1 MNLTTEFEGHTMTV
15 SLRSPLGSD
24 SPTIDARRRRVLF
37 SLGAAPLAGA
47 LAGLPSL
54 ALAVQ
59 GAQAPATKA
68 QTIIEGRDRW
78 LFPGWESLTEDD
90 TGGCLQALDLVRK
103 AADKLSAADIRTVI
117 VIAPLKA
124 RAYADKLP
132 DGTTLSP
139 AVKGRYAALAAHA
152 GKIGLDMVDAEA
164 AIATVNPTD
173 DTTFIRAD
181 YHWSARAAEA
191 NAAATAKLLQAR
203 GLFTERTGGGTRLG
217 KWTEEISYGD
227 LADLLPPEKK
237 KAVGKDHFFVR
248 QTGNNKDLLDSAP
261 SVVQVVGN
269 SMVQPYLGFPQKL
282 SNAIDNPVGLTWTF
296 GNVGPWK
303 TLLNYLES
311 PAFKSAKIKALV
323 WQFNEGQMMNG
334 PNAATQWDAA
344 SIMAEDAWLARLD
357 KALAR

>member
-1 MNLTTEFEGHTMTV
+1 MTAL
-15 SLRSPLGSD
+15 LRSPFGPNSQ
-24 SPTIDARRRRVLF
+24 SVDARRRRVLF
-37 SLGAAPLAGA
+37 SLGATPLAGA
-47 LAGLPSL
+47 LAGLPTLSL
-54 ALAVQ
+54 AVP
-59 GAQAPATKA
+59 GTQAPATKV

-78 LFPGWESLTEDD
+78 LFPGWESLTDDD
-90 TGGCLQALDLVRK
+90 TGACLQVLDLIRK
-103 AADKLSAADIRTVI
+103 AADKLSASDIRTVI

-132 DGTTLSP
+132 DGTTLSS

-152 GKIGLDMVDAEA
+152 GKIGLDLVDAEA

-181 YHWSARAAEA
+181 YHWSGRAAEA

-248 QTGNNKDLLDSAP
+248 QAGSNKDLLDSAP
-261 SVVQVVGN
+261 PVVQVVGN

-282 SNAIDNPVGLTWTF
+282 SNAIDTPVGLTWTF

>member
-1 MNLTTEFEGHTMTV
+1 MTAL
-15 SLRSPLGSD
+15 LRPPFGANSQP
-24 SPTIDARRRRVLF
+24 IDARRRRVLF

-47 LAGLPSL
+47 LAGLPTST
-54 ALAVQ
+54 LAVQ
-59 GAQAPATKA
+59 ATPAPVGKV

-90 TGGCLQALDLVRK
+90 TAGCQRALDLIRR
-103 AADKLSAADIRTVI
+103 AADKFSASDIRTVI

-132 DGTTLSP
+132 EGMTLSP
-139 AVKGRYAALAAHA
+139 AVKDRYAALMAHG

-181 YHWSARAAEA
+181 YHWSGRAAEA
-191 NAAATAKLLQAR
+191 VAAATAKRLQAR
-203 GLFTERTGGGTRLG
+203 GLFVERTGGGTRLG

-237 KAVGKDHFFVR
+237 KAAGKDHFFVR
-248 QTGNNKDLLDSAP
+248 QAGASKDLLDAAP
-261 SVVQVVGN
+261 PALQVVGN

-282 SNAIDNPVGLTWTF
+282 SNAIDQPVGLTWTF

-303 TLLNYLES
+303 TLLNYVES
-311 PAFKSAKIKALV
+311 PAFKSGKIKALV

-334 PNAATQWDAA
+334 PNAATQWDTA

>member
-1 MNLTTEFEGHTMTV
+1 MNSANASESQTMTAL
-15 SLRSPLGSD
+15 LRSPFGASRQ
-24 SPTIDARRRRVLF
+24 PIDARRRRVLF

-54 ALAVQ
+54 ALAVP
-59 GAQAPATKA
+59 GTQAPATTA

-90 TGGCLQALDLVRK
+90 TAGCLQALNLIHK
-103 AADKLSAADIRTVI
+103 AADRLSASDIRMVI

-132 DGTTLSP
+132 DGMALSP

-164 AIATVNPTD
+164 AMATVNPTD

-203 GLFTERTGGGTRLG
+203 GLFAERTGGGTRLG

-248 QTGNNKDLLDSAP
+248 QTGSNKDLLDSAP
-261 SVVQVVGN
+261 PVVQVVGN

-303 TLLNYLES
+303 TLLNMLES
-311 PAFKSAKIKALV
+311 PAFKSGKIKALV

>member
-1 MNLTTEFEGHTMTV
+1 MTDL
-15 SLRSPLGSD
+15 LRSPSGALSQ
-24 SPTIDARRRRVLF
+24 PIDARRRRVLF

-47 LAGLPSL
+47 LAALPTSTW
-54 ALAVQ
+54 AAQ
-59 GAQAPATKA
+59 GATAPAGKA

-78 LFPGWESLTEDD
+78 LFPGWESLAEDD
-90 TGGCLQALDLVRK
+90 TVGCQRVLDLIHR
-103 AADKLSAADIRTVI
+103 AADKLSASDIRTVV

-132 DGTTLSP
+132 DGMTLSP
-139 AVKGRYAALAAHA
+139 AVKERYAALMAH
-152 GKIGLDMVDAEA
+152 GGNIGLDMVDAEA
-164 AIATVNPTD
+164 AIATIATVNPTD

-181 YHWSARAAEA
+181 YHWSGRAAEA
-191 NAAATAKLLQAR
+191 VAAATAKRLQAH
-203 GLFTERTGGGTRLG
+203 GLFVERTGGGTRLG

-227 LADLLPPEKK
+227 LAELLPPEKK

-248 QTGNNKDLLDSAP
+248 QAGASKDLLDDAP
-261 SVVQVVGN
+261 PLLHVVGN

-282 SNAIDNPVGLTWTF
+282 SNAIDQPVGLTWTF

-303 TLLNYLES
+303 TLLNYVES
-311 PAFKSAKIKALV
+311 PAFKSGKIKALV

-334 PNAATQWDAA
+334 PNAATQWDTA

>member
-1 MNLTTEFEGHTMTV
+1 MTRIAVRSHSTE
-15 SLRSPLGSD
+15 
-24 SPTIDARRRRVLF
+24 
-37 SLGAAPLAGA
+37 AANTLAGHGIHPV
-47 LAGLPSL
+47 LAR
-54 ALAVQ
+54 
-59 GAQAPATKA
+59 
-68 QTIIEGRDRW
+68 I
-78 LFPGWESLTEDD
+78 
-90 TGGCLQALDLVRK
+90 
-103 AADKLSAADIRTVI
+103 
-117 VIAPLKA
+117 
-124 RAYADKLP
+124 
-132 DGTTLSP
+132 
-139 AVKGRYAALAAHA
+139 LAAR
-152 GKIGLDMVDAEA
+152 GV
-164 AIATVNPTD
+164 
-173 DTTFIRAD
+173 
-181 YHWSARAAEA
+181 ARPDE
-191 NAAATAKLLQAR
+191 LS
-203 GLFTERTGGGTRLG
+203 TE
-217 KWTEEISYGD
+217 

-248 QTGNNKDLLDSAP
+248 QAGNNKDLLDSAP
-261 SVVQVVGN
+261 SLVQVVGN